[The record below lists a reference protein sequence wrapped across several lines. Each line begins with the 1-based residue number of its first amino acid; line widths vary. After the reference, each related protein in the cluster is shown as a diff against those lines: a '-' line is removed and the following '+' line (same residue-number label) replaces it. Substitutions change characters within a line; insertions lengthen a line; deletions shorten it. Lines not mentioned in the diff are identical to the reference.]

1 MDIPRLRQGQEAH
14 CPVCNHEI
22 VEVENN
28 PYIAPIAYALTTLIL
43 MAFAYNM
50 VYIRVDLFGVT
61 SILSL
66 PQMMQLFDFAGLRFS
81 GRSDVYP
88 YLRSTFYCFYCS
100 ACMFIRL

>member
-1 MDIPRLRQGQEAH
+1 MRRCLHIRWNARIAAAAWMIPRLRQGQEAH

-50 VYIRVDLFGVT
+50 VYIRVDFVRRGH
-61 SILSL
+61 
-66 PQMMQLFDFAGLRFS
+66 QFCRC
-81 GRSDVYP
+81 RK
-88 YLRSTFYCFYCS
+88 
-100 ACMFIRL
+100 